1 MEITRIGP
9 DGAYSTR
16 PLGPPDLPR
25 VQALFDRC
33 RDYFVIAIGA
43 PAAADEAARAFVAG
57 PPNKSVDDK
66 RVVGVFG
73 RNEELVG
80 MLDALTDWPDNG
92 VWMMGM
98 LLIDP
103 GHRGIGLGKAVHSAY
118 QGWARS
124 CRAKEL
130 QTAVVS
136 HHEAGI
142 AFLKAVGYAD
152 LSTLDNYDAGAQ
164 RAKVL
169 FFSKKITE

>member
-1 MEITRIGP
+1 MKIARIGP
-9 DGAYSTR
+9 DGAYATR

-25 VQALFDRC
+25 VQGLFDRC
-33 RDYFVIAIGA
+33 RDYFVIATGA

-57 PPNKSVDDK
+57 PPAKSVDDK

-80 MLDALTDWPDNG
+80 VLDALTNWPRDG

-103 GHRGIGLGKAVHSAY
+103 AHRRSGLGKAVHLAY
-118 QGWARS
+118 EDWARS
-124 CRAKEL
+124 CRATEL

-142 AFLKAVGYAD
+142 AFLKALGYGG
-152 LSTLDNYDAGAQ
+152 LSTLDDYHAGAQ
-164 RAKVL
+164 RAQVL
-169 FFSKKITE
+169 FFSKKTTE